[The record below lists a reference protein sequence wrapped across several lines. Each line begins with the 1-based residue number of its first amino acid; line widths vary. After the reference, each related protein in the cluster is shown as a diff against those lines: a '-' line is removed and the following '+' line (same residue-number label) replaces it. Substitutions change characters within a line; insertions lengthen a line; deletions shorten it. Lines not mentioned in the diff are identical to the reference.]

1 MAANFSRVDV
11 HFSKRN
17 RERLNRMKQEAKIR
31 TGRSVPMSRLI
42 DEIVGAYFD
51 REEIN
56 ACIAPDN
63 KQDSARE
70 STQITDEDTNAPR
83 RI

>member
-11 HFSKRN
+11 HFSRRN
-17 RERLNRMKQEAKIR
+17 RERLNRMKQEAKLR
-31 TGRSVPMSRLI
+31 TGRSVSMSRLV

-51 REEIN
+51 QEEIN

-63 KQDSARE
+63 TQDTFRE
-70 STQITDEDTNAPR
+70 STQNR
-83 RI
+83 S